1 MAMRILLLA
10 PHPFYQERGTPIAV
24 DLLLRVLSGRG
35 AIVDVLTY
43 AEGIGRTYPGVTIHR
58 IAPRRLTRGMRPG
71 FSLKKLI
78 ADAQML
84 PRALA
89 MAQHTRYDAVHAVE
103 EAVFIAMLIKRCY
116 RIPYVFDVD
125 SCMPRQVANKKPL
138 LRVLLPLMLR
148 IERAAF
154 RHALA
159 VAPMCEDFA
168 QSARAAGAEEIHILR
183 DPSLLPDTQTAPAAI
198 KDILNI
204 QGLRFLYIGNLENYQ
219 GIDLLLRAFAEFK
232 PAAHNAHLVI
242 VGGTPDD
249 IQRYSQLAGHLGI
262 AARTHFTGPKPVAE
276 MPAMFDAADILTSP
290 RTQGTNTPMKIYSY
304 MDSGKPILA
313 TRLPTHTQVLN
324 DTLALLVEPNATA
337 YADGMRQLAEKPELR
352 AQLAHQAKDVCR
364 EKYSFAAFSRAVNT
378 LYNAVE
384 KESHPAG
391 NTCN

>member
-35 AIVDVLTY
+35 ATVDVLTY
-43 AEGIGRTYPGVTIHR
+43 AEGAGRTYPGVTIHR
-58 IAPRRLTRGMRPG
+58 IAPLLFTRGMRPG
-71 FSLKKLI
+71 FSLKKLV

-89 MAQHTRYDAVHAVE
+89 MARHARYDAVHAVE
-103 EAVFIAMLIKRCY
+103 EAVFIAMLIRRRY

-125 SCMPRQVANKKPL
+125 SCMPRQIASKKPF
-138 LRVLLPLMLR
+138 LRFLLPLMLR
-148 IERAAF
+148 FERAAF

-183 DPSLLPDTQTAPAAI
+183 DPSLLPDTQTAPAAF

-219 GIDLLLRAFAEFK
+219 GIDLLLCAFAGFK
-232 PAAHNAHLVI
+232 PETHNAHLII

-249 IQRYSQLAGHLGI
+249 IQRYSRLAEHLGI

-276 MPAMFDAADILTSP
+276 MPAIFDAADILVSP

-324 DTLALLVEPNATA
+324 DTFALLVEPDAAA
-337 YADGMRQLAEKPELR
+337 YAGGMRQLAENPELR
-352 AQLAHQAKDVCR
+352 AQLARQAKDVCR
-364 EKYSFAAFSRAVNT
+364 EKYSFAAFSRAANT
-378 LYNAVE
+378 LYDAVE
-384 KESHPAG
+384 KGITSRRNA
-391 NTCN
+391 CN